1 MKRLDWKKRIIL
13 LAVIGAVVIGGGIA
27 WKRMSSR
34 QNTESASTGNEAMRT
49 VILQKGDF
57 RSTVSVK
64 GVVKS
69 EEVSSVAAPEAVKII
84 ALNVREGDLVK
95 KGDIIAVLDSTAAK
109 SEIDAKMKSIQQ
121 EKDELKRTF
130 DKLTRSQEQAGTHK
144 NQVDKLQSDLV
155 SAAQKAADEA
165 ARAVAAFQ
173 SAYDTLKND
182 RDAADVSIAAKQQAA
197 DAADAEQQR
206 AYSALIAAGQSPSV
220 PGASSK
226 TKEQEDFE
234 NAQNALRKAADE
246 LATAKSVYDVD
257 SRSKAFE
264 DAAAK
269 MAALTQAREDAAAK
283 LRDANDAKVRAL
295 QEEDRAI
302 TDLNEQAGEAKK
314 KWTEYVGDD
323 TLKEL
328 QRKLDSLTLKAETSG
343 KVTELKATVGSVAK
357 DTIATIQSTDK
368 LILQVSVPAY
378 DIQKVQLGQKAE
390 ITASTASDRI
400 TGTVS
405 RIATTAGA
413 DDAAGFQVDIRI
425 DDPGKAYI
433 GTKADAEIILSEE
446 KNVYTLPNAAISAA
460 GDGSHIKV
468 LQKDGTY
475 RDEIITAGTS
485 NAYYTVVSGSAIQEN
500 AEVLSNYDWESIEQ
514 DAKEKVKANDQ

>member
-165 ARAVAAFQ
+165 ARAITAFQ
-173 SAYDTLKND
+173 PAYDALKND
-182 RDAADVSIAAKQQAA
+182 RDAADASIAAKQQAA

-206 AYSALIAAGQSPSV
+206 AYGAWVAAGQPASPA
-220 PGASSK
+220 P
-226 TKEQEDFE
+226 EQEAYE
-234 NAQNALRKAADE
+234 NAQTALRKAADE

>member
-34 QNTESASTGNEAMRT
+34 QNTESASTGNVAMRT

-95 KGDIIAVLDSTAAK
+95 KGDIIAILDSTAAK

-165 ARAVAAFQ
+165 ARAVTAFQ
-173 SAYDTLKND
+173 TAYDTLKND
-182 RDAADVSIAAKQQAA
+182 RDTADASIAAKQQAA

-206 AYSALIAAGQSPSV
+206 AYGAWVAAGQPASPA
-220 PGASSK
+220 P
-226 TKEQEDFE
+226 EQAAYE

-283 LRDANDAKVRAL
+283 LRDANDVKVRAL